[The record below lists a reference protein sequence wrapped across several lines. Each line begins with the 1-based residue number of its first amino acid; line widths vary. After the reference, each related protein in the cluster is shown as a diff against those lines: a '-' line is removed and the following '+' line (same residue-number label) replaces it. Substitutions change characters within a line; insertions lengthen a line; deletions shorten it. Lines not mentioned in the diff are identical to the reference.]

1 MVKNYLHK
9 EQNMCIR
16 IIFKWWIWELFIIL
30 VKPYPPYTS
39 LLTILSTKTIYHSF
53 QISPSSIEGAKRL
66 VSKKNVFNILSLIS
80 DSISSVFYK
89 CLVKILLEDNYC
101 YVLLSDKMCWELSE
115 LLTILLLYY
124 RCYKQIY

>member
-1 MVKNYLHK
+1 MYQNHFQMMDMRTIHNSSETIPSLYLITDNS
-9 EQNMCIR
+9 QYQDNISFFPN
-16 IIFKWWIWELFIIL
+16 ITLF
-30 VKPYPPYTS
+30 
-39 LLTILSTKTIYHSF
+39 HRR
-53 QISPSSIEGAKRL
+53 GAKRLL

>member
-1 MVKNYLHK
+1 MKYVYQNHFQMMDMRTIHNSSETIPSFYLITDNS
-9 EQNMCIR
+9 QYQDNISFFPN
-16 IIFKWWIWELFIIL
+16 ITLFHRRGQE
-30 VKPYPPYTS
+30 V
-39 LLTILSTKTIYHSF
+39 
-53 QISPSSIEGAKRL
+53 L

-89 CLVKILLEDNYC
+89 CLVKILLGDNYC

-115 LLTILLLYY
+115 LLTIRLLHY

>member
-1 MVKNYLHK
+1 MY
-9 EQNMCIR
+9 QNHFQMMDMRTIHNSSET
-16 IIFKWWIWELFIIL
+16 IPSLNLITDNSQYQDNISFFPNITLF
-30 VKPYPPYTS
+30 
-39 LLTILSTKTIYHSF
+39 HRR
-53 QISPSSIEGAKRL
+53 GAKRL

-115 LLTILLLYY
+115 LLTILLLLNY